1 MEFFKKK
8 WILLKHAFIFWLF
21 FYLCSHT
28 KQWINS
34 MTNSSELQNFNKLF
48 TDYKERFISFAGFY
62 VRDEAVAEDFVIE
75 ALMYYWE
82 KRNELDPDSNIP
94 AYILTVIKHKCLNYL
109 QHLDIRQQT
118 NEIMKEHALWELST
132 RISTLEACD
141 PNELFSHEIQE
152 IVDKTL
158 NTLPA
163 QTREVFILSRYKNK
177 SHKEIAELLNIT
189 TKGVEYHI
197 TKALKKLQINLSDYL
212 PLGFGFLFFEY

>member
-1 MEFFKKK
+1 
-8 WILLKHAFIFWLF
+8 
-21 FYLCSHT
+21 
-28 KQWINS
+28 

-48 TDYKERFISFAGFY
+48 TDYKERFIRFARFY

-109 QHLDIRQQT
+109 QHLDIRQAT
-118 NEIMKEHALWELST
+118 NEIMKEHAQWELNT

-141 PNELFSHEIQE
+141 PNELFSQEIQE

-212 PLGFGFLFFEY
+212 PLGFGFLFFEYWN

>member
-1 MEFFKKK
+1 
-8 WILLKHAFIFWLF
+8 
-21 FYLCSHT
+21 
-28 KQWINS
+28 

-48 TDYKERFISFAGFY
+48 TDYKERFIRFAGFY
-62 VRDEAVAEDFVIE
+62 IRDEAVAEDFVIE

-109 QHLDIRQQT
+109 QHLDIRQAT
-118 NEIMKEHALWELST
+118 NEIMKEHAQWELNT

-141 PNELFSHEIQE
+141 PNELFSQEIQE

-158 NTLPA
+158 NTLPT

-197 TKALKKLQINLSDYL
+197 TKALKKLQLNLSDYL
-212 PLGFGFLFFEY
+212 PLGFGFLFFEYWN